1 MGHNSG
7 HVSASASSQSF
18 QGVGAGGRLALQVGS
33 NTPGPVPPSQSYAAV
48 VSGAK
53 SVKQLEHHNQHQL
66 IQNIQRPSSQLK
78 VFGISHKIQ
87 EFVLGGST
95 IDFLW
100 HMRWKIKVASK
111 SGPLKLSAGPSSQLE
126 VSGISPKIQE
136 FVLGGRPLIS
146 YGICFEKSGLQAN
159 LVRRSP

>member
-78 VFGISHKIQ
+78 DRVNAQQYQAAGNKKYVAVGNS
-87 EFVLGGST
+87 GGGYYPNVQDSQQYKGYT
-95 IDFLW
+95 SN
-100 HMRWKIKVASK
+100 HSGSASSK
-111 SGPLKLSAGPSSQLE
+111 S
-126 VSGISPKIQE
+126 
-136 FVLGGRPLIS
+136 
-146 YGICFEKSGLQAN
+146 
-159 LVRRSP
+159 